1 MKHKNYLEADI
12 KKIFKTELGVKIR
25 NESKIY
31 DYEKWDSL
39 GNFNVLLTC
48 EKKFKI
54 KFSSSEFSKIN
65 TFKEILKV
73 VKKKSKK

>member
-39 GNFNVLLTC
+39 GNFNVLIKF